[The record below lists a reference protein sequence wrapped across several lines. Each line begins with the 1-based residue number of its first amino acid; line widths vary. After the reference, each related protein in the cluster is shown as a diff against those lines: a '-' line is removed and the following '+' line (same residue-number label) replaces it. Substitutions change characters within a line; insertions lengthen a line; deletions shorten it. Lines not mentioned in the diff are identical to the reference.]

1 MARLTFDDIYHV
13 SFSSLGAA
21 ADDWKEMVDQLD
33 TLATDAVDGM
43 VKQADAARWAGANS
57 DVTKPFVRKTAKE
70 FGDAHTEAKGI
81 WSMLRDAHSDLVKVQ
96 SDIKKLVDVEAK
108 SKNVRVTGLDDGT
121 VYCVYLHQRGDS
133 DQRTQKQLDYLDD
146 LASRINNLI
155 AKADEI
161 DNSAAG
167 ALKKIHGS
175 DSHNFGHAKYDSLD
189 DVQAERAVQLAKKSL
204 AKYKQGEE
212 LSTKELAELK
222 QLLSDNAKDR
232 EFSVDFYKALGP
244 KDALRFEA
252 QVAIDASAEG
262 DKTQLKLAHSI
273 QTSMGVALATATDP
287 PTGKDN
293 PDTAFRENKDYL
305 GKAWQ
310 SELKRV
316 GRNKLELGIGFDH
329 AEPVGYQALSSL
341 LRHGNYDK
349 SFLVPVAEDMV
360 TIERK
365 GGGWPIPDQLNGE
378 NHFGLN
384 LDKKGGPGWD
394 PMTGVLEALGHSPE
408 ASTTF
413 FNGSTGE
420 GADDDLK
427 KLSNLDYFLGD
438 KDGKNGREWPAD
450 KTSGYILPDEKSKTF
465 GKDAL
470 GHALESATT
479 GRAYDSDGPSVK
491 HSQEQADLFHTVVEK
506 IGSNPDIV
514 KADGR
519 LAPIADSLGNMS
531 ADYMHDIQRALAG
544 GDQSGYIGHFGA
556 DAYLGDLNQRGGELK
571 QFLQATAEDPDA
583 YASIT
588 HAQQA
593 VTTEVIRDAMANP
606 GDETLSTV
614 ATRAA
619 APGGELSG
627 ITSAGRADA
636 IAAAD
641 DSVEKINEYNKKL
654 ETGDKWVSRVVEMGV
669 GRIPVGGDMVSWA
682 VEDIQEAALN
692 HYTKD
697 PQGAAD
703 QIVENR
709 ENYLNGEREAAAQA
723 AKQAVLDAAQQAGLS
738 TDPGSPAAGAA
749 DDVYQETNYAHSDGR
764 SR

>member
-43 VKQADAARWAGANS
+43 VKQADAARWAGVNS
-57 DVTKPFVRKTAKE
+57 DVTRPFVRKAAKE
-70 FGDAHTEAKGI
+70 IRDAHTEAKGV
-81 WSMLRDAHSDLVKVQ
+81 WSMLRDAHSDLVSVQ
-96 SDIKKLVDVEAK
+96 SDLKKLVDVEAK
-108 SKNVRVTGLDDGT
+108 NKNVRVTGLDDGT

-146 LASRINNLI
+146 LASRISNLI

-161 DNSAAG
+161 DNSVAG
-167 ALKKIHGS
+167 ALKKIHGN

-189 DVQAERAVQLAKKSL
+189 DVQAERAVQLARKSL
-204 AKYKQGEE
+204 TKYKHGEE
-212 LSTKELAELK
+212 LSTKELTELK

-232 EFSVDFYKALGP
+232 EFTVDFYKALGP

-252 QVAIDASAEG
+252 QIAIDASAEG

-287 PTGKDN
+287 PSGKDN

-365 GGGWPIPDQLNGE
+365 GGGWPIPDQFNGE
-378 NHFGLN
+378 NDFGLN

-394 PMTGVLEALGHSPE
+394 PMTGVLEAFGHSPE
-408 ASTTF
+408 ASTAF

-420 GADDDLK
+420 GAHDDLK

-438 KDGKNGREWPAD
+438 KDGENGREWPSD
-450 KTSGYILPDEKSKTF
+450 KTSGYILPDEKSKTY

-491 HSQEQADLFHTVVEK
+491 HTQERADLFTTIVDK
-506 IGSNPDIV
+506 LGANPGLI
-514 KADGR
+514 KTDGE

-531 ADYMHDIQRALAG
+531 AEYMHDIQRSIAG
-544 GDQSGYIGHFGA
+544 GDESGYIGHFGA
-556 DAYLGDLNQRGGELK
+556 DAYLQDVEKGHLK
-571 QFLQATAEDPDA
+571 QFLRATAWDPDA

-588 HAQQA
+588 HASQA
-593 VTTEVIRDAMANP
+593 VTTEMMRDALA
-606 GDETLSTV
+606 D
-614 ATRAA
+614 
-619 APGGELSG
+619 PGGEPPASVAARATTPGSTIAG
-627 ITSAGRADA
+627 ITAVGQADA

-641 DSVEKINEYNKKL
+641 DSVEKINQYNEKL
-654 ETGDKWVSRVVEMGV
+654 ETGNKWVSRIVEMGV
-669 GRIPVGGDMVSWA
+669 GKIPVAGDA
-682 VEDIQEAALN
+682 VGWVAEDIQESVVS

-697 PQGAAD
+697 PTEAAQ
-703 QIVENR
+703 QITENR
-709 ENYLNGEREAAAQA
+709 EDYLDGEREETGQSMKQA
-723 AKQAVLDAAQQAGLS
+723 ARTAAQQAGLPDGKIS
-738 TDPGSPAAGAA
+738 GVV
-749 DDVYQETNYAHSDGR
+749 DDVYSASNVAFSDGKAR
-764 SR
+764 